1 MKLMLDNDLFDR
13 QDRPQSKRLMAALKG
28 KDLRGLTPLFSS
40 FVFSCAQFSHPP
52 THWHTEACH

>member
-28 KDLRGLTPLFSS
+28 KDLRGLTHCCPRQDLTSTFLL
-40 FVFSCAQFSHPP
+40 V
-52 THWHTEACH
+52 TH